1 MTAQGTV
8 RRRVALGVGVIAIAA
23 MGTLSACAGEGT
35 KEEPTTTTTTTTTT
49 PAETT
54 TAPPVE
60 PTEKGLDPRGGNK
73 FTPTVKATPA
83 PTGVPGSN

>member
-1 MTAQGTV
+1 MRTQGTI

-35 KEEPTTTTTTTTTT
+35 KEEPSTTTTTTT
-49 PAETT
+49 ETT